1 MKYVVL
7 DNLWQIS
14 QENISFRFILFHF
27 ILFYFHFIS
36 ISFHFIFIFISFH
49 FILFHFHFISI
60 SFHFHFHFYFISFQF
75 SSFHFISFHI
85 LHPACPQWHLGAK
98 FFVIYRIN
106 LLKKVCEN
114 KRKTRIKRAT
124 GQGWQTSRSSIQ
136 NFHIIIG
143 IVGNNNSKKY
153 WHISLFFPQM
163 LTEIFLSSFGHWLQQ
178 YVFHTFF
185 F

>member
-1 MKYVVL
+1 MMKYVVL

-14 QENISFRFILFHF
+14 QENISFRFIS
-27 ILFYFHFIS
+27 FYFISFYFIS
-36 ISFHFIFIFISFH
+36 ISFPFHFIFIFISFH
-49 FILFHFHFISI
+49 FISFPFHFHFISF
-60 SFHFHFHFYFISFQF
+60 SFLFHFISIQ
-75 SSFHFISFHI
+75 FISFHI

-114 KRKTRIKRAT
+114 KRKARIKRAT
-124 GQGWQTSRSSIQ
+124 GQGWQTSKSSIQ

-163 LTEIFLSSFGHWLQQ
+163 LTEIFLSSFGH
-178 YVFHTFF
+178 
-185 F
+185 